1 LASQIQASAQEI
13 EQVTHQFCASTPLIG
28 PSGTTPAIAL
38 PVPSARV
45 SVIIPLSF
53 PAGYGAGL
61 ARDLARCLTHYW
73 RRAISAALMAV
84 NFPEELG
91 GRSLSRILLLP
102 GNRQVFD
109 AGLL

>member
-1 LASQIQASAQEI
+1 LQ
-13 EQVTHQFCASTPLIG
+13 PL
-28 PSGTTPAIAL
+28 P
-38 PVPSARV
+38 
-45 SVIIPLSF
+45 
-53 PAGYGAGL
+53 
-61 ARDLARCLTHYW
+61 
-73 RRAISAALMAV
+73 V

>member
-1 LASQIQASAQEI
+1 
-13 EQVTHQFCASTPLIG
+13 
-28 PSGTTPAIAL
+28 
-38 PVPSARV
+38 
-45 SVIIPLSF
+45 
-53 PAGYGAGL
+53 
-61 ARDLARCLTHYW
+61 
-73 RRAISAALMAV
+73 MAV

>member
-1 LASQIQASAQEI
+1 
-13 EQVTHQFCASTPLIG
+13 
-28 PSGTTPAIAL
+28 
-38 PVPSARV
+38 VPSARV

-53 PAGYGAGL
+53 PPGYGAGL

>member
-1 LASQIQASAQEI
+1 MR
-13 EQVTHQFCASTPLIG
+13 G
-28 PSGTTPAIAL
+28 AILVVAVAVL
-38 PVPSARV
+38 PSAAPIVHSQECVGVERWDV
-45 SVIIPLSF
+45 KVV
-53 PAGYGAGL
+53 

-73 RRAISAALMAV
+73 RREILAALTAV
-84 NFPEELG
+84 NFPDELG